1 MIKAPQLISMEPVR
15 QAKRKKLLVM
25 KKLCGFVLVFLL
37 VACVSPMRSDFEQ
50 HQKQWRE
57 ANIAHYRFELNMVC
71 FCTFRN
77 RMPLQIEVLN
87 GQVAAMTDNTGKAIT
102 SVDAHYDFFA
112 RYATIDR
119 LFSELQ
125 TSLNGKADQIAVAYH
140 PSYGFPTRINID
152 RIKRAADD
160 ELGLAVSAFER
171 LP

>member
-1 MIKAPQLISMEPVR
+1 
-15 QAKRKKLLVM
+15 M
-25 KKLCGFVLVFLL
+25 KKTLLLMLIFLL
-37 VACVSPMRSDFEQ
+37 MACVSPMRSDFDRD
-50 HQKQWRE
+50 QKKWQE
-57 ANIAHYRFELNMVC
+57 ANITHYRFELNMIC

-87 GQVAAMTDNTGKAIT
+87 GQIVAMTDNTGKTIT
-102 SVDAHYDFFA
+102 AADANYAYFS

-125 TSLNGKADQIAVAYH
+125 ANLNGTADQIAAAYH

>member
-1 MIKAPQLISMEPVR
+1 MLLMESVR
-15 QAKRKKLLVM
+15 QTKREKLLVM
-25 KKLCGFVLVFLL
+25 KKLYGFALAVLL
-37 VACVSPMRSDFEQ
+37 VACVSPMRSDFER

-87 GQVAAMTDNTGKAIT
+87 GQVAAMTDNTGKTIT
-102 SVDAHYDFFA
+102 VADAHYDFFA

-152 RIKRAADD
+152 PIKRAADD

>member
-1 MIKAPQLISMEPVR
+1 MLLMEPIR
-15 QAKRKKLLVM
+15 QTKREKSFAM
-25 KKLCGFVLVFLL
+25 KKLCGFVLTVLL

-87 GQVAAMTDNTGKAIT
+87 GQVAAMTDNTGKTIT
-102 SVDAHYDFFA
+102 AADAHYDFFA

-152 RIKRAADD
+152 RIQRAADD

>member
-1 MIKAPQLISMEPVR
+1 
-15 QAKRKKLLVM
+15 M
-25 KKLCGFVLVFLL
+25 KKTLL
-37 VACVSPMRSDFEQ
+37 LMSILLLMACVSPMRSDFDR
-50 HQKQWRE
+50 HQKKWQE
-57 ANIAHYRFELNMVC
+57 ANITHYRFELNMIC

-77 RMPLQIEVLN
+77 RMPFQIEVLN
-87 GQVAAMTDNTGKAIT
+87 GQVVAMTDNTGKTIT
-102 SVDAHYDFFA
+102 AADAGYAYFS

-125 TSLNGKADQIAVAYH
+125 ASLNGTADQIAAAYH

-152 RIKRAADD
+152 RIKKAADD